1 MQEIMADVLYVA
13 REVIQMRILLREVSG
28 GLGIPENV
36 VTLCPDCH
44 YQEDFG
50 AKCKWYEARIEEYLK
65 NYYGD
70 SWSKDKLIYKKY

>member
-1 MQEIMADVLYVA
+1 MKEIMADVYYVA
-13 REVIQMRILLREVSG
+13 KEEIQMLILSRGVRD

-50 AKCKWYEARIEEYLK
+50 KNCKWYEARIEEYLQ
-65 NYYGD
+65 NYYGKE
-70 SWSKDKLIYKKY
+70 WNKENLIYKKW

>member
-13 REVIQMRILLREVSG
+13 KEVIQIVILLREVSG

-50 AKCKWYEARIEEYLK
+50 WKCKWYEARIEEYLR